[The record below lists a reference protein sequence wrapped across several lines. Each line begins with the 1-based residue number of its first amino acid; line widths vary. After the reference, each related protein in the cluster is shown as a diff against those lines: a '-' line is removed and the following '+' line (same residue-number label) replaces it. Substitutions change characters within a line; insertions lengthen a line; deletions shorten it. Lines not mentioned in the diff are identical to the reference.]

1 MTKIDKL
8 DKIPHNLNMMAGIDI
23 IGNFCHLFGESSK
36 VPGYLFILCIQGSCV
51 VNVHVNQY
59 NIKKGSLIIVLP
71 DLYFKIT
78 EQTDDCRFIFVGY
91 ETEMVRSSDLFS
103 KAVEFTPYIFE
114 NPVLQLNNKGYDLL
128 FNYIMLIIKAKNV
141 SQNVFNK
148 DQVYLSFTQL
158 ILGLGSLI
166 REKKGSYQQYT
177 RNQEIMKKLI
187 KTVITNYQSERNIA
201 FYSKKLNLSPQ
212 YLSTT
217 IKKMTGKTLTDIISS
232 FIINDAKAKLMSTDK
247 PIQDIA
253 WSLGFYDMSFF
264 GKYFKRHTGMSPK
277 QYRKTSRE

>member
-23 IGNFCHLFGESSK
+23 IGNFSHLFSESSK

-51 VNVHVNQY
+51 VNVHINQY

-71 DLYFKIT
+71 DLFFKIT

-91 ETEMVRSSDLFS
+91 ETEMVRCSDLFS

-114 NPVLQLNNKGYDLL
+114 NPVLQLNKKGYDLL
-128 FNYIMLIIKAKNV
+128 YNYIMLIIKAKNV